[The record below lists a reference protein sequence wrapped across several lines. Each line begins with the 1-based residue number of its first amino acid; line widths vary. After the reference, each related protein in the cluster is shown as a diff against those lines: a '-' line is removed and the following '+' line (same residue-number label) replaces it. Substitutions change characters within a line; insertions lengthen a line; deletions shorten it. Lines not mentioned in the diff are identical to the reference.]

1 MEKSVYNKP
10 ILVIVSE
17 CYIGSRPGCD
27 IAYTLEKNETLW
39 DTVHINFHEHQ
50 EVLDGLELTCPSD
63 TTVRLYEVLQHLH
76 PKTFTVDY
84 SGDTS
89 RILLNWI

>member
-10 ILVIVSE
+10 ILNIVSE

-39 DTVHINFHEHQ
+39 NTVHINFYEHQ
-50 EVLDGLELTCPSD
+50 EVLDGLELTCPSGLPPIL
-63 TTVRLYEVLQHLH
+63 VPSASSRFANIHRLIV
-76 PKTFTVDY
+76 
-84 SGDTS
+84 
-89 RILLNWI
+89 